1 MSNDKNKNAKLLAL
15 GYFTMS
21 KTEKVKRKAIPIV
34 TISAMSTHSQER
46 YDELVALKERL
57 NAIKEKCAQRKV
69 RFSTTAWA
77 VQIIKEA
84 LVDLEKSIN

>member
-1 MSNDKNKNAKLLAL
+1 MSTDKNKNAKFLAL

-21 KTEKVKRKAIPIV
+21 KPEKLKRKTIPVV

-46 YDELVALKERL
+46 YDDILALKARL
-57 NAIKEKCAQRKV
+57 NAIKEKCAERKM

-77 VQIIKEA
+77 TQVIKEA
-84 LVDLEKSIN
+84 LVNLEKTIN